1 MTSMHWSETSLIIVG
16 AIFVLLAMG
25 LPVAVALGLV
35 GVAASFLFVGH
46 PGIIAYVAWDLSN
59 SFIMSAIPLFIF
71 MGQVMLRSG
80 VSSRLY
86 SGSGALLG
94 RTRGGLLQT
103 NIVACGLFATVSG
116 SSVATAAT
124 VGSMAIPEME
134 RLRYDERLSLGSI
147 AAGGTLGILIPPSS
161 AFIIYGVIAEQS
173 IGELFIA
180 GILPGLL
187 LMLMF
192 MGYIWLRVVLSP
204 GLAPPADV
212 PAGRERIR
220 LVLAMWPIFVVMF
233 VVLAGI
239 YLGIMT
245 PSEAAAIGSLL
256 SLIFAALFRR
266 LTLPVLVDC
275 LMSAVRTT
283 SMLLFIMVG
292 AGILGGTMGM
302 LRIPESLA
310 AWVLGL
316 EVQPFAILLSIYLM
330 YLVLGCFIDTV
341 SMIVISVPFVLP
353 VVTGLGY
360 DPIWFGVVMVVLVE
374 MALITP
380 PVGLNVYTIQ
390 GLRPGKP
397 IGDVFRGAL
406 PFLAVMVVA
415 LGMLTLFP
423 AIATW
428 LPATMR

>member
-1 MTSMHWSETSLIIVG
+1 
-16 AIFVLLAMG
+16 
-25 LPVAVALGLV
+25 
-35 GVAASFLFVGH
+35 
-46 PGIIAYVAWDLSN
+46 
-59 SFIMSAIPLFIF
+59 
-71 MGQVMLRSG
+71 
-80 VSSRLY
+80 
-86 SGSGALLG
+86 
-94 RTRGGLLQT
+94 
-103 NIVACGLFATVSG
+103 
-116 SSVATAAT
+116 
-124 VGSMAIPEME
+124 
-134 RLRYDERLSLGSI
+134 
-147 AAGGTLGILIPPSS
+147 
-161 AFIIYGVIAEQS
+161 
-173 IGELFIA
+173 
-180 GILPGLL
+180 
-187 LMLMF
+187 
-192 MGYIWLRVVLSP
+192 
-204 GLAPPADV
+204 
-212 PAGRERIR
+212 
-220 LVLAMWPIFVVMF
+220 
-233 VVLAGI
+233 
-239 YLGIMT
+239 
-245 PSEAAAIGSLL
+245 
-256 SLIFAALFRR
+256 
-266 LTLPVLVDC
+266 
-275 LMSAVRTT
+275 MSAVRTT